1 MAWVILPSPL
11 VAFRDPLAPVAHP
24 VHLVTQVPLALMD
37 TKVPLEN
44 QDNPALLV
52 LQALLE

>member
-11 VAFRDPLAPVAHP
+11 VAFRDPLAPVAHL
-24 VHLVTQVPLALMD
+24 VHLVMQVPRALTD
-37 TKVPLEN
+37 TKAPLEN
-44 QDNPALLV
+44 QDNLALLV